1 MSLDTNIAPY
11 FDDFDKSK
19 NYVKVLF
26 KPGNPVQTRELNQ
39 VQSISAQQRERLS
52 SHMFKNGSRVNNGSV
67 SIISLEW
74 VRVKDKTPN
83 DIFTSE
89 DVKLDHLPKEML
101 LRGQVSEVEASL
113 ITTTEKDQIDP
124 ATLYVIYSKYG
135 KDAEQTRFLPGEIV
149 DCIDEHGNIAY
160 QVQVRCPECAGSED
174 FQDQIDPCGYGS
186 RMFVVDSGTY
196 YYDGYFIE
204 NNKSNVIFSKYR
216 ESNTCKIGFDV
227 IETIVTADDDESLYD
242 NSLGYPNM
250 MSPGAD
256 RIAYN
261 LNLVIR
267 TKEITDGV
275 KFIELATI
283 KDGYIQTIKS
293 DFQYADIMDTMARQI
308 YEQAGNYTVNAF
320 PVRYREHKKES
331 ADDYIGF
338 KLDGDES
345 LIQAVVGTGIGY
357 VKGYRQETLYEK
369 LVDVPKARTTKATSN
384 GSIYFENLASVDLI
398 PDTDNLSIWPNS
410 PTSNSVVTMKEIQL
424 YDGVPASGT
433 PSGKVIGSIIVT
445 DCTYV
450 GKNENNKDVYRY
462 YIVSCKLSEP
472 AGNVKCV
479 SSETSRFLA
488 VPAGGIFSVQNSSQ
502 MNLIYPIGKNN
513 IKSLRNIDNSNR
525 GSMII
530 STRKKFKASL
540 SPDGKYTFT
549 ISNGT
554 FDSNITDS
562 VMIVGTAGNYVSIK
576 PTSTNITPSGVTL
589 SVKLGSEHGNKNISL
604 IHNVTSI
611 QLLEKTKQ
619 SMTHIIK
626 DIKRTD
632 TNNFK
637 DKIELQRGDVYH
649 IEYVTAYKSSDPTS
663 NDNVTN
669 KFILDSGI
677 TPYMYG
683 MSSLKLKDNELIDNQ
698 FDMIEIKLRYLEHS
712 NMNNTGYFTVD
723 SYTNVINDKDSL
735 ITYKNL
741 PAAVT
746 SNGKS
751 YSVAE
756 ILDFRPLVLDYDNV
770 TGEVPSYKSTAIFDM
785 EYYVPRKDYLCLD
798 KDGNI
803 FHEMGVPSES
813 PRLPVNLPPDIMPL
827 YEVTIPAY
835 TYSYKDIK
843 VKYIENKRYTMRDI
857 GRIEDRVK
865 NVEYY
870 VTLSM
875 LESETA
881 AAEVKDANGFNR
893 FKNGFVVDDFGKH
906 GTGDTANPEFKATID
921 RGRKELRPSYNM
933 YNRPVTFDRNKSKN
947 YVVKNDMA
955 MIEYTHELVDEQPF
969 ASRPLSINPYLI
981 FRKAGNLL
989 LSPNVDNWSDT
1000 NRVPEMNIDID
1011 TGVDAIEAIVNR
1023 QNSIITAFNDWAFA
1037 NSTISSNGSVSTGL
1051 GTLNRETNVVSSSTT
1066 SQSRVNT
1073 PASTVATNG
1082 GRVVTSAGTSTST
1095 TTTTTTNTTTTDT
1108 RTESHGSIESRTD
1121 TYPFDRVTDVEII
1134 PYMRET
1140 SIMFLATNLMP
1151 NTRYFVFFDNQDVS
1165 EFTNLV
1171 GSSDKINSVISLN
1184 MLLSDDKGTLGGIV
1198 NIPAGRFFTGT
1209 KEFRVTNDK
1218 TNSKNEQLE
1227 TSFAEAQFFA
1237 GGLNLSKQEI
1247 NMNVITPVF
1256 SERDVVTSSS
1266 KTDTRVNVNT
1276 VTRNSG
1282 GVSSFIP
1289 NPRPNRNS
1297 GRDPVAQSF
1306 KIDFDCM
1313 ISKADIFFEAVDVGS
1328 EVWVELREMM
1338 NGYPTEIVLTRKD
1351 LDTTKIKTSLD
1362 ATVPTE
1368 IEFANPVR
1376 IQSGIEYCIVV
1387 GGNSPSTRIWIARLG
1402 ETAVNADNKT
1412 IDTQISLGSCFRSQ
1426 NGSTWNAEQ
1435 YEDMMFKLYCAKF
1448 KYDKLTVNMNVSGG
1462 VEFSELDDVPFESE
1476 NNNNL
1481 IRVYTKNDHGLVT
1494 GDKVQVQLYPDAEYH
1509 ITLTNGHLV
1518 PGHELQI
1525 DGAKSFGIVKS
1536 VEYETPTTCIVK
1548 FSMLTG
1554 NISDTSL
1561 FTASPF
1567 LRKIENKDVI
1577 EAYYDLEVEDHDI
1590 KQAAGKFTKVVGVEK
1605 LNGVPLNMLNKV
1617 HQVKRVDD
1625 NKTFI
1630 IEVDE
1635 APTASGRFG
1644 PKGSLAIVNLKYD
1657 MFNLSGAYMLHN
1669 CTEEWIMNGVSHGET
1684 NSLFE
1689 NDNYTLMNAKTFY
1702 PYADRYLDRPYKV
1715 ASLIN
1720 ENEKMAGQK
1729 SINFV
1734 ATFKSDTKYLSPV
1747 LNIKT
1752 FSTVFVSNDIGWL
1765 TKTVFNQSPND
1776 VDRFIPETHKADGSE
1791 HCKYVTKTAMLKNPA
1806 ADLRIWL
1813 DVFKPGHAD
1822 IEMYVKLQTTDVENI
1837 DDIDWIKIE
1846 GYDNSFTSLTTNDI
1860 NEIDLLLSDIMPTIT
1875 GTSNLFSAF
1884 KFKIVSKSKNSAI
1897 PPLIKNLRLIAYT

>member
-1 MSLDTNIAPY
+1 MSIDTNIAPY
-11 FDDFDKSK
+11 FDDFDPSK
-19 NYVKVLF
+19 NFATVLF
-26 KPGNPVQTRELNQ
+26 KPGSPIQTRELNQ
-39 VQSISAQQRERLS
+39 MQSIAKHQRERFA

-74 VRVKDKTPN
+74 VRLKDKTPA
-83 DIFTSE
+83 DIMPVE
-89 DVKLDHLPKEML
+89 DTTLTHLPKEML
-101 LRGQVSEVEASL
+101 LRGQTSEVEASL
-113 ITTTEKDQIDP
+113 ITSTEKDDIDP
-124 ATLYVIYSKYG
+124 ATMFVIYSKYG
-135 KDAEQTRFLPGEIV
+135 KDAEQVRFLPGEIV

-174 FQDQIDPCGYGS
+174 FQDQIDPCGFGS
-186 RMFVVDSGTY
+186 RMFVVAEGTY
-196 YYDGYFIE
+196 YYDGFFIE
-204 NNKSNVIFSKYR
+204 NSYSTVIFSKYR
-216 ESNTCKIGFDV
+216 EASSCKIGFDV
-227 IETIVTADDDESLYD
+227 IEKIVTADDDESLYD

-250 MSPGAD
+250 SSPGAD
-256 RIAYN
+256 RIAYS

-275 KFIELATI
+275 KFIELASI

-293 DFQYADIMDTMARQI
+293 DFQYADIMDTMAKRT

-331 ADDYIGF
+331 PEDHIGF
-338 KLDGDES
+338 KLDGDEN

-357 VKGYRQETLYEK
+357 VEGYRNQTLYEK

-433 PSGKVIGSIIVT
+433 PSGRVIGSIIVT

-450 GKNENNKDVYRY
+450 GKNEDDKDVYRY

-472 AGNVKCV
+472 ASNVKCV

-488 VPAGGIFSVQNSSQ
+488 VPAGGIFAVQNSSQ

-513 IKSLRNIDNSNR
+513 IKSLRSIDNTNR

-554 FDSNITDS
+554 FDSNIADS
-562 VMIVGTAGNYVSIK
+562 IIIVGTAGNYVSIK
-576 PTSTNITPSGVTL
+576 PTSTNIKPSGTTITL
-589 SVKLGSEHGNKNISL
+589 EVGSKHGNKNVSL

-637 DKIELQRGDVYH
+637 DKLELQRGDVYH
-649 IEYVTAYKSSDPTS
+649 IEYVTAYKNSDPDS
-663 NDNVTN
+663 NMDVTN
-669 KFILDSGI
+669 LFILDTGI

-683 MSSLKLKDNELIDNQ
+683 MSSIKLKENEAVENQ
-698 FDMIEIKLRYLEHS
+698 YDMIEIKLRYMEHS

-741 PAAVT
+741 PTAVL

-756 ILDFRPLVLDYDNV
+756 ILDFRPLVLDPDNV
-770 TGEVPSYKSTAIFDM
+770 TGEVPAYKSTAIFDM
-785 EYYVPRKDYLCLD
+785 EYYVPRKDYLCID

-813 PRLPVNLPPDIMPL
+813 PKLPVNLPPAIMPL
-827 YEVTIPAY
+827 YEITIPAY

-870 VTLSM
+870 ITLSL

-921 RGRKELRPSYNM
+921 RGRKELRPSYNI
-933 YNRPVTFDRNKSKN
+933 YSRPAIFDYTNSKN

-955 MIEYTHELVDEQPF
+955 LIQYTHELVDEQPF

-981 FRKAGNLL
+981 FRQAGNLL
-989 LSPNVDNWSDT
+989 LTPNVDNWSDT

-1037 NSTISSNGSVSTGL
+1037 NSTIASNGSVSTGL
-1051 GTLNRETNVVSSSTT
+1051 GKLDRNTNVVSTSSTN
-1066 SQSRVNT
+1066 SSRVNT
-1073 PASTVATNG
+1073 PASTVSTAGGTLVTGAGSITN
-1082 GRVVTSAGTSTST
+1082 ST
-1095 TTTTTTNTTTTDT
+1095 TTTTTTTTTTDT

-1121 TYPFDRVTDVEII
+1121 TYSFDRVTDVEII

-1151 NTRYFVFFDNQDVS
+1151 NTRYYVFFDNQDVS
-1165 EFTNLV
+1165 DLTNLV
-1171 GSSDKINSVISLN
+1171 GSSDKIASVISLN
-1184 MLLSDDKGTLGGIV
+1184 MLLSDENGILGGII

-1209 KEFRVTNDK
+1209 KEVRITNDK
-1218 TNSKNEQLE
+1218 TNSKNENLE

-1266 KTDTRVNVNT
+1266 STDTRVSVNT
-1276 VTRNSG
+1276 VTSQSG
-1282 GVSSFIP
+1282 GGSVFIP
-1289 NPRPNRNS
+1289 RPPRRNG

-1313 ISKADIFFEAVDVGS
+1313 ISKADIFFENVDVGS
-1328 EVWVELREMM
+1328 EVWVELREML
-1338 NGYPTEIVLTRKD
+1338 NGYPTEIVLSRKD

-1368 IEFANPVR
+1368 IEFSHPVR
-1376 IQSGIEYCIVV
+1376 IKSGTEYCIVV
-1387 GGNSPSTRIWIARLG
+1387 GGNSPQTRIWIARLG

-1448 KYDKLTVNMNVSGG
+1448 QHKDMTVNMNVSGG
-1462 VEFSELDDVPFESE
+1462 VEFSQLEDVPFESE

-1481 IRVYTKNDHGLVT
+1481 VRVYTKNDHGLVT
-1494 GDKVQVQLYPDAEYH
+1494 GDKVQIQLYPDAEYH

-1525 DGAKSFGIVKS
+1525 DGAGAFGIVKS

-1554 NISDTSL
+1554 NITETSL

-1567 LRKIENKDVI
+1567 LRKLENKDII
-1577 EAYYDLEVEDHDI
+1577 EAYYDLKVEDHDI

-1605 LNGVPLNMLNKV
+1605 LNGVPLQMLNKL

-1669 CTEEWIMNGVSHGET
+1669 CTEEWTVNGISHGET

-1689 NDNYTLMNAKTFY
+1689 NDNYTVMNPKTFY
-1702 PYADRYLDRPYKV
+1702 PFADRYLDRPYKI

-1720 ENEKMAGQK
+1720 ESEKMAGKK

-1734 ATFKSDTKYLSPV
+1734 ASFKSDSEYLSPV

-1752 FSTVFVSNDIGWL
+1752 FSTVLVSNDIGWM
-1765 TKTVFNQSPND
+1765 TESVFNQSPND

-1791 HCKYVTKTAMLKNPA
+1791 HFKYVTKTAMLKNPA

-1846 GYDNSFTSLTTNDI
+1846 GYDNSFTSLTTDDI
-1860 NEIDLLLSDIMPTIT
+1860 NEIDLLLSDIMPSIT
-1875 GTSNLFSAF
+1875 GASNLFSAF
-1884 KFKIVSKSKNSAI
+1884 KFKIVGKSKNSSI
-1897 PPLIKNLRLIAYT
+1897 PPLVKNLRLIAYT